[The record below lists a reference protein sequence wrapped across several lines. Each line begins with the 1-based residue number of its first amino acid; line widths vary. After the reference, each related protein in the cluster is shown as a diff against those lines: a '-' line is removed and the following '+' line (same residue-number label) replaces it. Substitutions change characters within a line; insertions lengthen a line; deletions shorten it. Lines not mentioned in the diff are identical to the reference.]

1 MYRRRAGRRDVDRD
15 GVIMDSKIM
24 NVLGDRVLELGPKP
38 DAEGPYRH
46 FKLTRDGD
54 GIAWLLFDR
63 EGSSANTLSAD
74 VIGELDTVLAALENQ
89 RPAGLVIRSAQKS
102 GFIAGADVNEFRG
115 ATDSQPVETGIGR
128 SHA

>member
-1 MYRRRAGRRDVDRD
+1 
-15 GVIMDSKIM
+15 MDSKIM

-38 DAEGPYRH
+38 DASSAYRN

-63 EGSSANTLSAD
+63 AETSANTLSAD
-74 VIGELDTVLAALENQ
+74 VMEEFDTVLAALESQ
-89 RPAGLVIRSAQKS
+89 RPAGIVIRSAKPS

-115 ATDSQPVETGIGR
+115 ATDPASGR
-128 SHA
+128 DRDRPGACGDRPARSA